1 MIQLKDLGT
10 FESVPHIVTDIVT
23 GNISAL
29 ENALANGWD
38 INIPIEIG
46 EYSEHTPL
54 ELALVMCC
62 LPSIQWLVENGANLN
77 DEENPSFLLAVRYGN
92 KEIIDYVVTHGANFH
107 ALNRVKVDA
116 FRAALYGKKYNL

>member
-46 EYSEHTPL
+46 EYSEAYTFRISSCY
-54 ELALVMCC
+54 V
-62 LPSIQWLVENGANLN
+62 
-77 DEENPSFLLAVRYGN
+77 LLA
-92 KEIIDYVVTHGANFH
+92 
-107 ALNRVKVDA
+107 
-116 FRAALYGKKYNL
+116 KYSMVSGEWR

>member
-62 LPSIQWLVENGANLN
+62 LPSIQWL
-77 DEENPSFLLAVRYGN
+77 DPCYGHFPACSGFC
-92 KEIIDYVVTHGANFH
+92 HGSQIFP
-107 ALNRVKVDA
+107 
-116 FRAALYGKKYNL
+116 

>member
-23 GNISAL
+23 GNIRAL
-29 ENALANGWD
+29 ENALANDWD

-54 ELALVMCC
+54 ELALVMSC
-62 LPSIQWLVENGANLN
+62 LPSVQWLVENGADLN
-77 DEENPSFLLAVRYGN
+77 DEENPSFLIAVRYGN
-92 KEIIDYVVTHGANFH
+92 QAIIDYVVEHGANVH
-107 ALNRVKVDA
+107 AFKPCESRCLSSC
-116 FRAALYGKKYNL
+116 LIWQEI

>member
-46 EYSEHTPL
+46 EYSEHTPF
-54 ELALVMCC
+54 ELVILVIFSFIFLSMISAL
-62 LPSIQWLVENGANLN
+62 QHQAANLHFFCR
-77 DEENPSFLLAVRYGN
+77 S
-92 KEIIDYVVTHGANFH
+92 I
-107 ALNRVKVDA
+107 
-116 FRAALYGKKYNL
+116 

>member
-23 GNISAL
+23 GNIRAL

-46 EYSEHTPL
+46 EYSEHTPFRISSL
-54 ELALVMCC
+54 LCVACQVF
-62 LPSIQWLVENGANLN
+62 NG
-77 DEENPSFLLAVRYGN
+77 
-92 KEIIDYVVTHGANFH
+92 
-107 ALNRVKVDA
+107 
-116 FRAALYGKKYNL
+116 

>member
-1 MIQLKDLGT
+1 MQLKDLGT

-23 GNISAL
+23 GNIRAL

-38 INIPIEIG
+38 INQPIEID
-46 EYSEHTPL
+46 EYSEHAPL

-62 LPSIQWLVENGANLN
+62 LPSIHWLVEHGANLN

-92 KEIIDYVVTHGANFH
+92 KEIID
-107 ALNRVKVDA
+107 
-116 FRAALYGKKYNL
+116 